1 MNIGAD
7 DDLCTDD
14 GVDVRGSVK
23 GHRHGREAL
32 KGMLP
37 YNIESHSRVFVFQMI
52 SSTVSDGKA
61 RAFSPQRHR
70 QVRSLIRETQRNW
83 FRCEHPLF
91 TL

>member
-1 MNIGAD
+1 VNIAVD

-23 GHRHGREAL
+23 GHRHGRDAL
-32 KGMLP
+32 KGMLL
-37 YNIESHSRVFVFQMI
+37 YNIESHSHVFDFRMI
-52 SSTVSDGKA
+52 PLTRSDREA
-61 RAFSPQRHR
+61 RAASAQRHLH
-70 QVRSLIRETQRNW
+70 VLCLIGETQRNW